1 MLSSSSDIPIFQH
14 YFTHP
19 DLMMTTRLHQYI
31 FSPPENITTVVAP
44 ANYTCNEQHQQQF
57 DRYNPL
63 LLGIG
68 GTLFLLPHL
77 AILLS
82 LPPVLLRRGAPYLP
96 TFGTKLNSMF
106 DLVRHYVSHSQ
117 YMQHKQG
124 GLRFVD
130 LGSGDGRVVF
140 RAAREQM
147 FVSSVGYEI
156 NPALHFFASVRR
168 LLVPTYWQSTKFIMT
183 DLWKTKLHD
192 YDVVA
197 VYGLSPIMQRLGVK
211 LKDELRPGAIIVS
224 NVFEIPGWKASSS
237 GKGVY
242 LYSVPECYG
251 SSDKK

>member
-1 MLSSSSDIPIFQH
+1 
-14 YFTHP
+14 
-19 DLMMTTRLHQYI
+19 MTTRIHQYT
-31 FSPPENITTVVAP
+31 FSPPEITTAIDTP
-44 ANYTCNEQHQQQF
+44 ANDMCNEEQQQF
-57 DRYNPL
+57 VDRYNPL

-106 DLVRHYVSHSQ
+106 DLVRHHVSHSQ

-168 LLVPTYWQSTKFIMT
+168 LLIPKYWPSTKFYMT

-197 VYGLSPIMQRLGVK
+197 VYGLSPIMQRLGEK
-211 LKDELRPGAIIVS
+211 LKDELQPGAIIV
-224 NVFEIPGWKASSS
+224 W
-237 GKGVY
+237 
-242 LYSVPECYG
+242 
-251 SSDKK
+251 

>member
-1 MLSSSSDIPIFQH
+1 
-14 YFTHP
+14 
-19 DLMMTTRLHQYI
+19 MMTTRIHHYI
-31 FSPPENITTVVAP
+31 FSPPKNTTTTIVTP
-44 ANYTCNEQHQQQF
+44 ANYNTCNNEQQQF

-106 DLVRHYVSHSQ
+106 DLVRHHISHSQ

-156 NPALHFFASVRR
+156 NPALHLFASARR
-168 LLVPTYWQSTKFIMT
+168 LLMPRYWYSTKFYMT
-183 DLWKTKLHD
+183 DLWKTKLHE

-197 VYGLSPIMQRLGVK
+197 VYGLSPIMQRLGEK
-211 LKDELRPGAIIVS
+211 LKDELRPGSIVVS
-224 NVFEIPGWKASSS
+224 NVFEIPRWQASSNS

-251 SSDKK
+251 KENK

>member
-1 MLSSSSDIPIFQH
+1 
-14 YFTHP
+14 
-19 DLMMTTRLHQYI
+19 MMTTRLHRYI
-31 FSPPENITTVVAP
+31 FSPPENTKTIDTP
-44 ANYTCNEQHQQQF
+44 ANYPCNNEQQQQF

-96 TFGTKLNSMF
+96 TFETKLNSMF
-106 DLVRHYVSHSQ
+106 DLVRHHVSHSQ
-117 YMQHKQG
+117 FMQHKQG
-124 GLRFVD
+124 RGLRFVD

-140 RAAREQM
+140 RASREEM

-156 NPALHFFASVRR
+156 NPALHIFASVRR
-168 LLVPTYWQSTKFIMT
+168 LLIPKYWYSTKFYMT
-183 DLWKTKLHD
+183 DLWNTKLHA

-197 VYGLSPIMQRLGVK
+197 VYGLSPIMQRLGEK
-211 LKDELRPGAIIVS
+211 LKDELQPGSIIVS
-224 NVFEIPGWKASSS
+224 NVFEIPGWKATSNSNS
-237 GKGVY
+237 GIGKGVY

-251 SSDKK
+251 GVNK